1 MYFHPNGCS
10 ALDLAQL
17 RVTQVLAGQLPPDA
31 WLHRVVVD
39 RCTGWGAEIR
49 LDADHHFAL
58 HFTRRN
64 PTDAVMWDVLEFTCT
79 SFADAFAKLRE
90 FVAEYQLCQDEDRAG
105 QANLHYLTA
114 RAAA

>member
-17 RVTQVLAGQLPPDA
+17 RVTQIIAGHLPTDT

-49 LDADHHFAL
+49 LDAAQHFAL

-64 PTDAVMWDVLEFTCT
+64 PTDTVLWDVLEVTCT
-79 SFADAFAKLRE
+79 LFADALRKLLE
-90 FVAEYQLCQDEDRAG
+90 FVAEYRVCQDEDRAE
-105 QANLHYLTA
+105 QADVQYHSALVA
-114 RAAA
+114 D